1 MNIYVKYLIATVV
14 LMVLDVAWIFMN
26 LSGYMKTI
34 RSVQKSP
41 MSLRSEH
48 AIIAYII
55 IVFSVLYVAIPFT
68 TQNIKNIDAISSAN
82 VANAA
87 NADSVANKL
96 LKSFMYGGAV
106 GFSIYGIY
114 NFTSLAI
121 YKDMDSSIGIID
133 TLWGTTLY
141 TLTTFVYL
149 LL

>member
-1 MNIYVKYLIATVV
+1 MNIYVKYLIISII
-14 LMVLDVAWIFMN
+14 LMFLDIAWISLNMATYSN
-26 LSGYMKTI
+26 TI
-34 RSVQKSP
+34 LKVQKSP
-41 MSLRSEH
+41 MILRNEY

-55 IVFSVLYVAIPFT
+55 ILFSIIFVAIPFT
-68 TQNIKNIDAISSAN
+68 IQNIKKGEDMTIE
-82 VANAA
+82 
-87 NADSVANKL
+87 NKL

-121 YKDMDSSIGIID
+121 YKDMDSTIGIID

-149 LL
+149 LLPDFVNLK

>member
-1 MNIYVKYLIATVV
+1 MNIYVKYLIVAVV
-14 LMVLDVAWIFMN
+14 LMVLDVAWILMN
-26 LSGYMKTI
+26 LSGYSKAVI
-34 RSVQKSP
+34 AVQKSP
-41 MSLRSEH
+41 MRLRNEH

-55 IVFSVLYVAIPFT
+55 ILFSIFYVAIPFT
-68 TQNIKNIDAISSAN
+68 TQNIKNLDSNSSDS
-82 VANAA
+82 VAN
-87 NADSVANKL
+87 VANKL

-121 YKDMDSSIGIID
+121 YKDMDTSIGIMD

-149 LL
+149 LLPN

>member
-1 MNIYVKYLIATVV
+1 
-14 LMVLDVAWIFMN
+14 MVLDVAWITLN
-26 LSGYMKTI
+26 LSTYSSAIQK
-34 RSVQKSP
+34 VQKSP
-41 MSLRSEH
+41 MNLRNLRSEY
-48 AIIAYII
+48 AFIAYII

-68 TQNIKNIDAISSAN
+68 TQNMKKGDDDIAT
-82 VANAA
+82 
-87 NADSVANKL
+87 KL

-141 TLTTFVYL
+141 TLTTFVFL
-149 LL
+149 LLPT

>member
-1 MNIYVKYLIATVV
+1 MNIYVKYLIVAVV
-14 LMVLDVAWIFMN
+14 LMVLDVAWILMN
-26 LSGYMKTI
+26 LSGYSKAVLA
-34 RSVQKSP
+34 VQKSP
-41 MSLRSEH
+41 MRLRNEH

-55 IVFSVLYVAIPFT
+55 ILFSIFYVAIPFT
-68 TQNIKNIDAISSAN
+68 TQNIKNLDSNSSDS
-82 VANAA
+82 VAN
-87 NADSVANKL
+87 VANKL

-121 YKDMDSSIGIID
+121 YKDMDTSIGIMD

-149 LL
+149 LLPN

>member
-1 MNIYVKYLIATVV
+1 MNIYVKYLIVAIV
-14 LMVLDVAWIFMN
+14 LMVLDVAWILMN
-26 LSGYMKTI
+26 LSGYSKAVI
-34 RSVQKSP
+34 AVQKSP
-41 MSLRSEH
+41 MRLRNEH

-55 IVFSVLYVAIPFT
+55 ILFSIFYVAIPFT
-68 TQNIKNIDAISSAN
+68 TQNIKNLDSNSN
-82 VANAA
+82 ANAA
-87 NADSVANKL
+87 NVANKL

-121 YKDMDSSIGIID
+121 YKDMDTSIGIID

-149 LL
+149 LLPN